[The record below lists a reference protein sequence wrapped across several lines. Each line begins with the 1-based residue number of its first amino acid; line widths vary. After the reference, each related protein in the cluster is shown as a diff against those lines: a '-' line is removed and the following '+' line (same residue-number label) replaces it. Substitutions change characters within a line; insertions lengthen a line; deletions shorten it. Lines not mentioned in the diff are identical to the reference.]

1 MKPFNE
7 VSGIVL
13 PVDHDNVD
21 TDAIIPQRWLITVS
35 RSGLGKGLFG
45 GWRYDEEG
53 RERPGF
59 VMNLDAFRDARV
71 ILSRSNYG
79 CGSSREHAVWAH
91 LDYGIRAVIASSF
104 GPIFYDNALKN
115 GLLPVVL
122 SMAQVAE
129 LMKQILESPGS
140 ACTVSLTDN
149 TVTGPDGRSYPF
161 AVDACRRD
169 LLLAGADDIA
179 ITLQMKDHIERFQ
192 ECQRL
197 TSPWLE

>member
-1 MKPFNE
+1 MKPFSE
-7 VSGIVL
+7 VSGTVL
-13 PVDHDNVD
+13 PMDHDNVD

-35 RSGLGKGLFG
+35 REGLGKGLFG
-45 GWRYDEEG
+45 GWRYDDEG
-53 RERPGF
+53 RPKPEF
-59 VMNLDAFRDARV
+59 VMNLGAFRNARIV
-71 ILSRSNYG
+71 LSRSNYG

-91 LDYGIRAVIASSF
+91 VDYGILAVIASSF

-122 SMAQVAE
+122 PADQVAE
-129 LMKQILESPGS
+129 LMAQIHESPGA
-140 ACTVSLTDN
+140 ACSVSLKDN
-149 TVTGPDGRSYPF
+149 AVTGPDGRCYPF
-161 AVDACRRD
+161 ALDAVRRD

-179 ITLQMKDHIERFQ
+179 ITLQMKDQIKRFQ